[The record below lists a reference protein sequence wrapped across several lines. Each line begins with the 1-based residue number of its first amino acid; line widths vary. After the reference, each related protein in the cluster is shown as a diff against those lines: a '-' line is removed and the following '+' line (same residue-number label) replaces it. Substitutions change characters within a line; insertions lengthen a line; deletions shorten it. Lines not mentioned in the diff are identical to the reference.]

1 MILEGSLKI
10 EHTGKY
16 SKMLQKFETDS
27 FEGDWETKGFGKVT
41 DFNLMT
47 TGKLQGTIHGTSLK
61 KDETIQFHSFLRSQF
76 IGLYVLKG
84 NLEVLHGRLAHIG
97 NKGDFIVM
105 TGEDVK
111 EMIAYAKEKSEFAIA
126 RIILPDFR

>member
-10 EHTGKY
+10 EYTGKY
-16 SKMLQKFETDS
+16 SKILQKFETDS

-47 TGKLQGTIHGTSLK
+47 TGNLQGTIYGTSLK
-61 KDETIQFHSFLRSQF
+61 KDETIQFHSFLSSQF

-111 EMIAYAKEKSEFAIA
+111 EMIVYAKEESEFAIA